1 VPQPPRQ
8 TPEGLAKARA
18 ARAAKASNEP
28 HVFMEDDAWQQLARK
43 HKVRLPQHGTA
54 LTTAGITQWLKKL
67 GISSTE
73 FRTWTGGMGFKQFL
87 EANPIWNLRGFV
99 GLMLEHIDQRPA

>member
-1 VPQPPRQ
+1 VQHEQPKPVTNHTSSWKT
-8 TPEGLAKARA
+8 TPG
-18 ARAAKASNEP
+18 SSSP
-28 HVFMEDDAWQQLARK
+28 
-43 HKVRLPQHGTA
+43 
-54 LTTAGITQWLKKL
+54 AGITQWLKKL